1 MHDWHAIGLAMVVL
15 FGVLP
20 GLLGAAAAGYFARRR
35 RKPGPV
41 IGRWALGGFVAGA
54 GGGGLWAIAFFGY

>member
-20 GLLGAAAAGYFARRR
+20 GLLGAAAAGFYARQ
-35 RKPGPV
+35 RKKLGPA
-41 IGRWALGGFVAGA
+41 IGRWAIGGFLAGA
-54 GGGGLWAIAFFGY
+54 ATGGLWAIAYFGY